1 MTSTATKSKSSLKS
15 ARFTAHDM
23 RQSLAKRYSLRWHGF
38 FLGTLTLAI
47 TWLSSAALLLG
58 GVDSMAVRYGIAFVI
73 GYLAY
78 IGLIRLWAWHVCNP
92 SSRSDE
98 GDTAEVVLDALD
110 LLSMSRRNP
119 ASASNAMISGR
130 GGDFGGG
137 GATGDWDMSN
147 ASEGSS
153 AMGEVVGGAFKGAG
167 EAIAGSDEG
176 AVVVIPIVAI
186 FIMAMLFFVG
196 LGSIAF
202 LYFGSEVLLAVA
214 VQLAFS
220 YTASN
225 AAVKIARGGWLGS
238 VWKITW
244 KPMLGSLL
252 CAVALGFMFD
262 VFVPNANT
270 MVEVVRVLHAV
281 LAG

>member
-1 MTSTATKSKSSLKS
+1 MTTNPKSSLKS
-15 ARFTAHDM
+15 ARFNANKM
-23 RQSLAKRYSLRWHGF
+23 RKDLAQRYSLRWHGF
-38 FLGTLTLAI
+38 FLGSLTLGI
-47 TWLSSAALLLG
+47 TWLTSVCLLMA
-58 GVDSMAVRYGIAFVI
+58 GVHSMAVRYGFAFLV

-78 IGLIRLWAWHVCNP
+78 IGLIRLWGWHVCNP
-92 SSRSDE
+92 HRRFHDDDGTATELAADAMDFWWMSHRHSS
-98 GDTAEVVLDALD
+98 GATQ
-110 LLSMSRRNP
+110 
-119 ASASNAMISGR
+119 AMASGR

-137 GATGDWDMSN
+137 GATGDWIGDTN
-147 ASEGSS
+147 VPSS
-153 AMGEVVGGAFKGAG
+153 GAMEEVVGGAFKGAG
-167 EAIAGSDEG
+167 EVIAGSDDG

-186 FIMAMLFFVG
+186 FIMALLFCVG

-225 AAVKIARGGWLGS
+225 AAVKIAKGGWLGS
-238 VWKITW
+238 VWRITW

-262 VFVPNANT
+262 TFVPQANT
-270 MVEVVRVLHAV
+270 MVDVVRILTH
-281 LAG
+281 

>member
-1 MTSTATKSKSSLKS
+1 MSTKSSLKS
-15 ARFTAHDM
+15 ARFNANKM
-23 RQSLAKRYSLRWHGF
+23 REDLAQRYSLRWHGF
-38 FLGTLTLAI
+38 FLGSLTLGI
-47 TWLSSAALLLG
+47 TWLTSACLLMA
-58 GVDSMAVRYGIAFVI
+58 GVESMAVRYGVAFLV

-78 IGLIRLWAWHVCNP
+78 IGLIRLWGWHVCNH
-92 SSRSDE
+92 RRFHD
-98 GDTAEVVLDALD
+98 GDGAGTELAVDAMD
-110 LLSMSRRNP
+110 FWWMSNRH
-119 ASASNAMISGR
+119 SGGTTQAMASGR

-137 GATGDWDMSN
+137 GATGDWIGDTN
-147 ASEGSS
+147 VPSS
-153 AMGEVVGGAFKGAG
+153 GAMEEVVGGAFKGAG
-167 EAIAGSDEG
+167 EVIAGSDDG

-186 FIMAMLFFVG
+186 FIMALLFFVG

-225 AAVKIARGGWLGS
+225 AAVKIAKGGWLGS
-238 VWKITW
+238 VWRITW

-262 VFVPNANT
+262 TFVPQANT
-270 MVEVVRVLHAV
+270 MVDVVRILTH
-281 LAG
+281 

>member
-1 MTSTATKSKSSLKS
+1 MTTNNPKSSLKS
-15 ARFTAHDM
+15 ARFNANKM
-23 RQSLAKRYSLRWHGF
+23 RKDLAQRYSLRWHGF
-38 FLGTLTLAI
+38 FLGSLTLGI
-47 TWLSSAALLLG
+47 TWLTSAGLLAL

-78 IGLIRLWAWHVCNP
+78 IGLIRLWGWHVCHP
-92 SSRSDE
+92 HRRTRDDDE
-98 GDTAEVVLDALD
+98 FLAEVAIDTMD
-110 LLSMSRRNP
+110 ILSRTHRNST
-119 ASASNAMISGR
+119 SATQAMTSGR

-137 GATGDWDMSN
+137 GATGDWSIDHN
-147 ASEGSS
+147 TGSS
-153 AMGEVVGGAFKGAG
+153 GAMEEVVGGAFKGAG
-167 EAIAGSDEG
+167 EVIAGSDDG

-186 FIMAMLFFVG
+186 FIMALLFFVG

-225 AAVKIARGGWLGS
+225 AAVKIAKGGWLES
-238 VWKITW
+238 VWRITW

-262 VFVPNANT
+262 TFVPNANT
-270 MVEVVRVLHAV
+270 MVDVVRVLT
-281 LAG
+281 G

>member
-1 MTSTATKSKSSLKS
+1 MTTNNPKSSLKS
-15 ARFTAHDM
+15 ARFNANKM
-23 RQSLAKRYSLRWHGF
+23 RKDLAQRYSLRWHGF
-38 FLGTLTLAI
+38 FLGSLTLGI
-47 TWLSSAALLLG
+47 TWLTSACLLMA
-58 GVDSMAVRYGIAFVI
+58 GVESMAVRYGVAFLV

-78 IGLIRLWAWHVCNP
+78 IGLIRLWGWHVCNP
-92 SSRSDE
+92 HRRFRDDD
-98 GDTAEVVLDALD
+98 GTAIEPALDAMD
-110 LLSMSRRNP
+110 LLSRTHRNST
-119 ASASNAMISGR
+119 SATQAMASGR

-137 GATGDWDMSN
+137 GATGDWIGDTN
-147 ASEGSS
+147 VPSS
-153 AMGEVVGGAFKGAG
+153 GAMEEVVGGAFKGAG
-167 EAIAGSDEG
+167 EVIAGSDDG

-186 FIMAMLFFVG
+186 FIMALLFCVG

-225 AAVKIARGGWLGS
+225 AAVKIAKGGWLGS
-238 VWKITW
+238 VWRITW

-262 VFVPNANT
+262 TFVPQANT
-270 MVEVVRVLHAV
+270 MVDVVRILTH
-281 LAG
+281 